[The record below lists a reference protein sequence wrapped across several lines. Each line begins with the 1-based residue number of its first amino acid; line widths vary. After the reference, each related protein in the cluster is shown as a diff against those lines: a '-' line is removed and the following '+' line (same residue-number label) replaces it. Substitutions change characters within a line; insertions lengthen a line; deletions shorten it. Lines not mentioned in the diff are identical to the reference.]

1 MVRLLATFF
10 YLGRSPWIPGTVG
23 TLGGIPLAM
32 VFLCGGHT
40 GYILATLLLTLVA
53 IFVAQAFENKYDVH
67 DSREIVIDE
76 VAGYA
81 VAMTWLPVTWQS
93 FLFAFVIFRIL
104 DGLKPFPLSYID
116 RHIQGG
122 LGVVADDILAGVI
135 TNFILQVMLVQTNWL
150 GRL

>member
-1 MVRLLATFF
+1 M
-10 YLGRSPWIPGTVG
+10 G
-23 TLGGIPLAM
+23 TLGGFPWSWFFFAR
-32 VFLCGGHT
+32 GHI

-93 FLFAFVIFRIL
+93 FFLL
-104 DGLKPFPLSYID
+104 L
-116 RHIQGG
+116 
-122 LGVVADDILAGVI
+122 
-135 TNFILQVMLVQTNWL
+135 
-150 GRL
+150 